1 VSTARLVPLVPAPRL
16 LWAMAALLALA
27 LAAAILPA
35 MGAASALAAGAF
47 MLVALLDA
55 LAGLRRQPPE
65 VARQVPSSL
74 ALGVRV
80 EVALR
85 AANRS
90 PQRIR
95 CELNDHHPASFES
108 EGLPQK
114 LDLAPGE
121 WREIRYQV
129 RPQARGAASFGGT
142 ELRLDSPLGL
152 WQVPRRAGEA
162 AQARVFPNFRA
173 LARYTLLATDNR
185 LSQIG
190 VLQVRRRGEGM
201 EFHQLREYR
210 QGDSQRAIDWKAT
223 ARTAR
228 LIAREYEDEKDQR
241 ILLVIDCGR
250 RMAAKDDALSHF
262 DHALNAALLLA
273 HVALRQGDAVGVLTM
288 GAHGGQRYIAPR
300 KSVAA
305 VNTILERVYDLEPS
319 LAMPD
324 FLLAARE
331 VMTRMRRRALV
342 VVLTNLRDEDDETLS
357 PALGLLRKRHL
368 VVLAS
373 LREAI
378 LGRALS
384 ARVDSFDRAVTHAAA
399 ADYLAQRERAFRRID
414 AAGATCLDLEPERLA
429 ISLVNH
435 YLELKRHGRL

>member
-1 VSTARLVPLVPAPRL
+1 MSAARPLALVPAPRL
-16 LWAMAALLALA
+16 LWATAGLLAAAVLAAALPALGTAWAVLAAAAGLVAVFDA
-27 LAAAILPA
+27 LAALRLPA
-35 MGAASALAAGAF
+35 PG
-47 MLVALLDA
+47 VE
-55 LAGLRRQPPE
+55 RR
-65 VARQVPSSL
+65 VPHSL
-74 ALGVRV
+74 ALGVRF
-80 EVALR
+80 EIALR
-85 AANRS
+85 AANASARTL
-90 PQRIR
+90 RV
-95 CELNDHHPASFES
+95 ELNDLHPASFEC
-108 EGLPQK
+108 EGLPSA
-114 LDLAPGE
+114 LALAPGE
-121 WREIRYQV
+121 WRETRYQA
-129 RPQARGAASFGGT
+129 RALARGTVEFGAT
-142 ELRLDSPLGL
+142 ELRLASPLGL
-152 WQVPRRAGEA
+152 WQVARRAGASA
-162 AQARVFPNFRA
+162 AARVFPNFRA

-228 LIAREYEDEKDQR
+228 LIAREYEDERDQR
-241 ILLVIDCGR
+241 VLLVIDCGR
-250 RMAAKDDALSHF
+250 RMSAKDDALSHF

-288 GAHGGQRYIAPR
+288 GAAGAQRYLAPR
-300 KSVAA
+300 KSVAT
-305 VNTILERVYDLEPS
+305 VNTILERVFDLEPS

-324 FLLAARE
+324 YLLAARE
-331 VMTRMRRRALV
+331 VMARMRRRALV
-342 VVLTNLRDEDDETLS
+342 VVLTNLRDEDDDTLT

-378 LGRALS
+378 LGRALA

-399 ADYLAQRERAFRRID
+399 AEYLAQRERAFGRIG
-414 AAGATCLDLEPERLA
+414 AAGATCLDVEPERLA

-435 YLELKRHGRL
+435 YLELKRQGRL